1 MHFRG
6 RNIKGKG
13 FVETVGF
20 EPGGKSDGWSEWW
33 WWHM

>member
-20 EPGGKSDGWSEWW
+20 EPGGKSDG
-33 WWHM
+33 